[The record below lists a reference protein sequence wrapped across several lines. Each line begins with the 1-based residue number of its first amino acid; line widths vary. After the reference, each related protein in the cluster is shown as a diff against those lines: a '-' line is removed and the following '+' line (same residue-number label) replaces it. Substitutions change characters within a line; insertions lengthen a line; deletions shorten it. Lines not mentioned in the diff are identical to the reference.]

1 MKFETKGEAT
11 LELRNSSGGV
21 IEKLNVETTPI
32 RIGDIPDN
40 HT

>member
-1 MKFETKGEAT
+1 MKFETKGGAS
-11 LELRNSSGGV
+11 LELRNSSGEV

-32 RIGDIPDN
+32 KIGDIPDN